1 MNTFGVK
8 FKIYYLY
15 RIMIQ
20 VLNML
25 KYRQITDLVCI
36 IVFPLIFKLIKIFH

>member
-8 FKIYYLY
+8 FKIYNLY
-15 RIMIQ
+15 TTMIQ
-20 VLNML
+20 FLNML